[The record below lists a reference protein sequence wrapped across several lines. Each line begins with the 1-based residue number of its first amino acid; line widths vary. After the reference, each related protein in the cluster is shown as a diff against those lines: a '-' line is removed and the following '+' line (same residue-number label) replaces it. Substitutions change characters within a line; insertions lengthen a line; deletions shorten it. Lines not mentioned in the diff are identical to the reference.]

1 MSGVPDRVTTQVWNS
16 QIRRANWQ
24 TSCLWSFAYIYIYI
38 WYDMYWYV
46 TYTCVIMCVSSLAI
60 YLSIYLSIDRSI
72 DLSIYRSI
80 DRSIYLSIYLYM
92 YMHILAHTHTPIRW
106 YSTFS
111 QLHRW
116 SQWVTAPLSGW
127 TFPWHL
133 WQMSWRTE
141 NLSSDRC
148 SVGKAETDAD
158 NL

>member
-1 MSGVPDRVTTQVWNS
+1 MNRHGPAPPGLSDLAQAFIVRYAFLCQVCLIGWQPQVWNS
-16 QIRRANWQ
+16 RIRRANWQ
-24 TSCLWSFAYIYIYI
+24 TSCLWSFAYIYIYVLI
-38 WYDMYWYV
+38 CNIY
-46 TYTCVIMCVSSLAI
+46 MCNHVCLLSL
-60 YLSIYLSIDRSI
+60 YLSIYICI
-72 DLSIYRSI
+72 CIYW
-80 DRSIYLSIYLYM
+80 
-92 YMHILAHTHTPIRW
+92 HTHTPIRW

-158 NL
+158 SL